1 LRDENSYQVE
11 LEWKGKK
18 SSIAKIRNFKIS
30 IDNPQDEGG
39 ENSGPMPTE
48 LLLASLGGCIT
59 IGIAYFAD
67 KMRVNLIDL
76 HLRIKGIKNKEDSRI
91 DQVDILYTLK

>member
-1 LRDENSYQVE
+1 MILLRNKDSYQVE

-18 SSIAKIRNFKIS
+18 SSIANIRNFTIS

-39 ENSGPMPTE
+39 EDSGPMPTE

-59 IGIAYFAD
+59 IGISYFAD
-67 KMRVNLIDL
+67 KMRVNLSDL
-76 HLRIKGIKNKEDSRI
+76 R
-91 DQVDILYTLK
+91 